1 MSRSRKI
8 WVFSLLFSALLCCS
22 AKAYGAWPEPDAA
35 ACAVLEA
42 ESGTL
47 LYGKNGEEPLPPAST
62 CKIATALL
70 TLKLSDDLERAV
82 TVSPAAAAVGE
93 SSIDLKAG
101 EELTLAD
108 LLRGA
113 LVRSGNDAC
122 FALAEAVA
130 GSEPLFVHWLNV
142 QALLLGAY
150 SACFRNTNGL
160 PAEGHEISAVDLAR
174 LAARAMEEPFFA
186 QTVAAKYAELGKDE
200 NYRFYRNTN
209 RLLWQDE
216 RITGVKTGTTD
227 EAGPCL
233 VAALRQEG
241 ALYISVVFNSP
252 DRYGASMELLDY
264 AADHY
269 RLLTLAQAGEAVAC
283 RDGELLYAADDVS
296 LILPRG
302 EEAELRL
309 RWQLPRRLQVLDGA
323 GREVAAT
330 ALLTAG
336 GAAAGTAL
344 TAPNYLPF

>member
-8 WVFSLLFSALLCCS
+8 WVFSLLFFVLLCCS
-22 AKAYGAWPEPDAA
+22 ARAYGAWPQPDAA
-35 ACAVLEA
+35 AFAVLEA

-47 LYGKNGEEPLPPAST
+47 LFSKNGDQPLPPAST

-70 TLKLSDDLERAV
+70 TLKLSDDLERPV

-113 LVRSGNDAC
+113 LVHSGNDAC

-150 SACFRNTNGL
+150 SARFRNTNGL
-160 PAEGHEISAVDLAR
+160 PVAGHAISAHDLVR
-174 LAARAMEEPFFA
+174 LTAQAMEEPFFA
-186 QTVAAKYAELGKDE
+186 ETVGSKYAELGKGE

-216 RITGVKTGTTD
+216 RIVGVKTGTTD

-233 VAALRQEG
+233 VAALRQDS
-241 ALYISVVFNSP
+241 ALYISVVFHSA
-252 DRYGASMELLDY
+252 DRYGASLQLLNY

-269 RLLTLAQAGEAVAC
+269 RPLSLVRAGEPVAC
-283 RDGELLYAADDVS
+283 LDGELLYAVDKID
-296 LILPRG
+296 LILPRNDTTK
-302 EEAELRL
+302 LRL

-330 ALLTAG
+330 ALLTAD
-336 GAAAGTAL
+336 AAAGTAP

>member
-8 WVFSLLFSALLCCS
+8 WGFSLLFSALLCCS
-22 AKAYGAWPEPDAA
+22 AKAWADWPGPSCA

-47 LYGKNGEEPLPPAST
+47 LYSQNGDRPLPPAST

-122 FALAEAVA
+122 FALAESVA
-130 GSEPLFVHWLNV
+130 GSEPLFVHWLNM

-150 SACFRNTNGL
+150 SARFRNTNGL
-160 PAEGHEISAVDLAR
+160 PAEGHAVSASDLAR
-174 LAARAMEEPFFA
+174 FAARAMREPFFA
-186 QTVAAKYAELGKDE
+186 ETVGSKYAELGRGD

-216 RITGVKTGTTD
+216 RVAGVKTGTTD

-233 VAALRQEG
+233 VAALRQDG
-241 ALYISVVFNSP
+241 ALYISVVLNSP

-269 RLLTLAQAGEAVAC
+269 RLLTLAQAGEPVAWQ
-283 RDGELLYAADDVS
+283 DGELLYAADDVR
-296 LILPRG
+296 LLLPRHDKAG
-302 EEAELRL
+302 LRL

-323 GREVAAT
+323 DREVAAT